1 MILFEYALKA
11 CLARNIWFTW
21 IRFFKSRPKISCRAY
36 MNNSILSPECR
47 CSQKSPKK
55 TQFSRGAYSI
65 PQPPGALMARLYVHV
80 RRNTPPPPPPPET
93 RPAHGLHDS
102 LPELNYV
109 PPPELIQCISTL
121 LMQYRI
127 IHTFIFSSNNSTL
140 KQLNTLPSQ
149 NAFKTAVVIIS
160 ASYFTCAIIL
170 TETIF
175 YMYPVGKLLLFVLVA
190 LST

>member
-1 MILFEYALKA
+1 MQVLSEVTKKHTIFEGGLQYSPTPW
-11 CLARNIWFTW
+11 CSYGSPIC
-21 IRFFKSRPKISCRAY
+21 SC
-36 MNNSILSPECR
+36 
-47 CSQKSPKK
+47 K
-55 TQFSRGAYSI
+55 TQ
-65 PQPPGALMARLYVHV
+65 H
-80 RRNTPPPPPPPET
+80 PPPPET

-160 ASYFTCAIIL
+160 ASYFTCAIIS